1 MQGEG
6 RYYSNTHTQDGR
18 GVSTVHGPA
27 CLVDGVNVE
36 QEYHRQYYDGGG
48 GDVVEEEVIN
58 VAHGWNDNAQHYY
71 GNSHT
76 AKDVL

>member
-6 RYYSNTHTQDGR
+6 RYYSDTHTQDGR

-48 GDVVEEEVIN
+48 GDVLEEEVIN